1 MVLEP
6 PRTPLDRERLRLEYP
21 DDTPESSR
29 LGCLVAVLVGIIV
42 LLTLPVV
49 FLLLQLL

>member
-1 MVLEP
+1 MVLEQ

-29 LGCLVAVLVGIIV
+29 LGCLVVGLLGIIA

-49 FLLLQLL
+49 LILLQLL